1 MMNDQQQEFHDLAHT
16 LVNEI
21 DKVIKDK
28 LLFLRLLVLSFLV
41 RGHVLV
47 EDVPG
52 VGKTTAI
59 KALSR
64 LIQNASYG
72 RIQCT
77 PDLLPYDVTG
87 VEIYDAQSAQFHF
100 SRGPL
105 FHDIVLVDE
114 MNRATPKTQSALLEA
129 MAERHVTVSGKTYEL
144 PELFWVAATQNP
156 LEQSSTY
163 PLPAAELDRFL
174 IKLSPGYPEFEVEC
188 QITSEDPSTHLLPK
202 LEAVMNKQALIQA
215 QESIDQVFCDEK
227 HIKLAVRIA
236 SLTRQDPCIAMG
248 VSPRGPIGLLKLAKA
263 HALFSNR
270 EYVTDEDILPLVI
283 PVYQHRIIAQEN
295 NLDTAAILQQAMKS
309 ACEEF
314 YQ

>member
-1 MMNDQQQEFHDLAHT
+1 MMNEQQQEFHHLAHT
-16 LVNEI
+16 LVNKMDNI
-21 DKVIKDK
+21 IKDK
-28 LLFLRLLVLSFLV
+28 LLFLRFLVISFLV

-59 KALSR
+59 KALAR
-64 LIQNASYG
+64 LIKNASYG

-87 VEIYDAQSAQFHF
+87 VEIYDSQSAQFHF
-100 SRGPL
+100 SKGPL

-114 MNRATPKTQSALLEA
+114 INRATPKTQSALLEA
-129 MAERHVTVSGKTYEL
+129 MAERQVTVSSKSYDL
-144 PELFWVAATQNP
+144 PDLFWVAATQNP
-156 LEQSSTY
+156 LEQGSTY

-174 IKLSPGYPEFEVEC
+174 IKLSPGYPKFETEC
-188 QITSEDPSTHLLPK
+188 QITSEDPSTYLLPK
-202 LEAVMNKQALIQA
+202 LEAVVNKQSLLRA
-215 QESIDQVFCDEK
+215 QQCIDQVFCDEK
-227 HIKLAVRIA
+227 HIKLAVHIA
-236 SLTRQDPCIAMG
+236 SLTRKDPAITMG

-270 EYVTDEDILPLVI
+270 EFVTDEDIIPLVI
-283 PVYQHRIIAQEN
+283 PVYQHRIIAAETQ
-295 NLDTAAILQQAMKS
+295 LDIQGFLQQAIKS
-309 ACEEF
+309 ACKEF